1 MACGRNIAGAYGL
14 ALNMEYVAELQYR
27 ALCVGT
33 PNVLGKEAMADVM
46 ERFKSYGQP
55 DKQKPGY

>member
-1 MACGRNIAGAYGL
+1 MAYGKDLAGAYGL

-27 ALCVGT
+27 ALCIGT
-33 PNVLGKEAMADVM
+33 PNVLGKEAMEDVM

-55 DKQKPGY
+55 EGKKTGY